1 MHSRS
6 GIDPLWD
13 AEVGKTLSV
22 NAMLREL
29 APDTVCRVQF
39 RARPTPPRQRMRSTC
54 LGRSEGAVHV
64 FNTIVDLVSRVA

>member
-1 MHSRS
+1 MHSGS

-29 APDTVCRVQF
+29 APDAVCRVQF

-54 LGRSEGAVHV
+54 LGHSGGAALV
-64 FNTIVDLVSRVA
+64 FNIIVDLVIRVA